1 MDVTMK
7 LNRRSV
13 LGAIGMIGVGTGA
26 AFGSGAFTT
35 VEAQR
40 EVEVNVLGAEFR
52 ADGIIHLN
60 NSPGSVN
67 ADDDATAPDGST
79 DIDGDENDESIQDVE
94 DDISSQII
102 GNDGSADV
110 LVNTASDF
118 VTVKDTEGTEF
129 DGRSLYPALDD
140 TYDNDSIDR
149 SYVSLVANDVTI
161 VFGPED
167 RKLPPNSNL
176 SESELFGVVRN
187 GDVDVTFA
195 KGDVDEG
202 LLTNVNGN
210 NVSNSPSFTGSG
222 NVTLSGDVQ
231 AGEASRETEDLLIR
245 ISGSS

>member
-1 MDVTMK
+1 MK

-13 LGAIGMIGVGTGA
+13 LGTIGMIGVGTGA

-40 EVEVNVLGAEFR
+40 EVEVNVIGGGFR
-52 ADGIIHLN
+52 ADGIIHL
-60 NSPGSVN
+60 
-67 ADDDATAPDGST
+67 ADDPLDNVSSGDIAKDADGIEY
-79 DIDGDENDESIQDVE
+79 DDGQTIGDVE
-94 DDISSQII
+94 STISNEII
-102 GNDGSADV
+102 GSSGTADV

-118 VTVKDTEGTEF
+118 VTVKDANDDEF
-129 DGRSLYPALDD
+129 DGRSLYPTLDN
-140 TYDNDSIDR
+140 TYESTNG

-176 SESELFGVVRN
+176 SETELFGVVRN
-187 GDVDVTFA
+187 GDADVTFA

-210 NVSNSPSFTGSG
+210 NVSTSPRFTGSG

-231 AGEASRETEDLLIR
+231 AGEASRETEDLLIK
-245 ISGSS
+245 IDGDS

>member
-40 EVEVNVLGAEFR
+40 EVEVNVIGGGFR
-52 ADGIIHLN
+52 TDGIIHLN
-60 NSPGSVN
+60 NTPENVSSGNP
-67 ADDDATAPDGST
+67 ARDANGES
-79 DIDGDENDESIQDVE
+79 DIDGDGTVESIQDVE
-94 DDISSQII
+94 NDISSQII

-129 DGRSLYPALDD
+129 DGRSLYPALDN
-140 TYDNDSIDR
+140 TYDSTDR

-176 SESELFGVVRN
+176 SETKLFEVVRN
-187 GDVDVTFA
+187 GSVDVTFA
-195 KGDVDEG
+195 KGDVDKG
-202 LLTNVNGN
+202 LLTKVQGQ
-210 NVSNSPSFTGSG
+210 NVSTSPSFTGSG

-245 ISGSS
+245 IGGSS

>member
-1 MDVTMK
+1 MK

-40 EVEVNVLGAEFR
+40 EVEVNVIGGGFR
-52 ADGIIHLN
+52 ADGIIHL
-60 NSPGSVN
+60 
-67 ADDDATAPDGST
+67 ADDPLNNVSSGDTAIDA
-79 DIDGDENDESIQDVE
+79 DGDGYDGQTIGDIEST
-94 DDISSQII
+94 ISNEII
-102 GNDGSADV
+102 GSSGTADV

-118 VTVKDTEGTEF
+118 VTVKDANGDEF
-129 DGRSLYPALDD
+129 DGRSLYPALDN
-140 TYDNDSIDR
+140 TYNSSTDR

-176 SESELFGVVRN
+176 SETELFDVVRN
-187 GDVDVTFA
+187 GKVDVTFA

-202 LLTNVNGN
+202 LLTKVQGQ
-210 NVSNSPSFTGSG
+210 NVSTNASFPGSG
-222 NVTLSGDVQ
+222 NKTLSGDVQ

-245 ISGSS
+245 IGNSS

>member
-1 MDVTMK
+1 MK

-40 EVEVNVLGAEFR
+40 EVEVNVLGGEFR

-60 NSPGSVN
+60 NSPGSVDP
-67 ADDDATAPDGST
+67 DDDATAADGNT
-79 DIDGDENDESIQDVE
+79 DIDGDDNDESIQDVE

-118 VTVKDTEGTEF
+118 VTVKDTEETEF

-202 LLTNVNGN
+202 LLTKVQGQ
-210 NVSNSPSFTGSG
+210 NVSTNASFPGSG
-222 NVTLSGDVQ
+222 NKTLSGDVQ

-245 ISGSS
+245 IGNSS

>member
-1 MDVTMK
+1 MK

-40 EVEVNVLGAEFR
+40 EVEVNVIGGGFR
-52 ADGIIHLN
+52 ADGIIHL
-60 NSPGSVN
+60 
-67 ADDDATAPDGST
+67 ADDPLNNVSSEDTAIDADGADYDGQTIGDIEST
-79 DIDGDENDESIQDVE
+79 
-94 DDISSQII
+94 ISNEII
-102 GNDGSADV
+102 GSSGTADV

-118 VTVKDTEGTEF
+118 VTVKDANGDEF
-129 DGRSLYPALDD
+129 DGRSLYPALDN
-140 TYDNDSIDR
+140 TYNSSTDR

-176 SESELFGVVRN
+176 SETELFDVVRN
-187 GDVDVTFA
+187 GKVDVTFA

-202 LLTNVNGN
+202 LLTKVQGQ
-210 NVSNSPSFTGSG
+210 NVSTNASFPGSG
-222 NVTLSGDVQ
+222 NKTLSGDVQ

-245 ISGSS
+245 IGGSS